1 MEVIGIKEDNC
12 WKNPTG
18 SAGPREP
25 PRPQWMNRKRKLRL
39 VEVVVSLH
47 MMMMTKILANQVNT
61 I

>member
-12 WKNPTG
+12 WKNQTG
-18 SAGPREP
+18 SEGPREP